1 MNLIFQNYK
10 FRASQIG
17 NLMTN
22 LETITPKQE
31 QELSELLSRQE
42 QSKNGNAKPLTQN
55 MQDKLAELLD
65 KKNQKP
71 TLPQGAISY
80 LQEVFRDVYWGR
92 KRTPYN
98 KFLEKGNLCEQD
110 ALDLLSQYDN
120 DFYYKNEE
128 LLENNFINGTPDNRQ
143 EIIRDTKVNY
153 DLESFDKA
161 ELTTQYLYQIKSYC
175 WLDKKT
181 KGQLCYCLVNN
192 PIHHI
197 EQERKSLWYRMGMP
211 VETDTEWIEAHK
223 QLERN
228 MIFDPIK
235 FKEQYPEYEFV
246 NPESDLYIPPQFR
259 VKKFDIELTQQD
271 IENITTRV
279 VLAREWL
286 TEKELETINKLNQF
300 IKENNEISINGYIAM
315 A

>member
-1 MNLIFQNYK
+1 MKKFQTFK

-17 NLMTN
+17 NLLTN
-22 LETITPKQE
+22 IETITEKQL
-31 QELSELLSRQE
+31 QELSELQIRKAQAE
-42 QSKNGNAKPLTQN
+42 IGEAKPLTKN
-55 MQDKLAELLD
+55 MQDKLTELLE
-65 KKNQKP
+65 KQNHKP
-71 TLPQGAISY
+71 TLPKGAISY
-80 LQEVFRDVYWGR
+80 LDEVFRDVYWGR

-98 KFLEKGNLCEQD
+98 KFIEKGNLCEQD

-128 LLENNFINGTPDNRQ
+128 LLENNFICGTPDNRQ
-143 EIIRDTKVNY
+143 DIIRDTKANY

-161 ELTTQYLYQIKSYC
+161 ELTPLYQYQIKAYC
-175 WLDKKT
+175 WLDNKT
-181 KGQLCYCLVNN
+181 NGQLCYCLVNN

-211 VETDTEWIEAHK
+211 EQEDQQWIEAHK

-235 FKEQYPEYEFV
+235 FKEQYPDYDFI
-246 NPESDLYIPPQFR
+246 NQESDLYIPPAFR

-271 IENITTRV
+271 IDTMIERTK
-279 VLAREWL
+279 LAKQYL
-286 TEKELETINKLNQF
+286 INKETETLDKLNDF
-300 IKENNEISINGYIAM
+300 INKNQI
-315 A
+315 

>member
-1 MNLIFQNYK
+1 MQTLLFDNFK

-31 QELSELLSRQE
+31 QELNDLLERQK
-42 QSKNGNAKPLTQN
+42 QSKSDVAKPLTQN
-55 MQDKLAELLD
+55 MQAKLTELLE
-65 KKNQKP
+65 KQNQPPK
-71 TLPQGAISY
+71 LPQGAISY

-110 ALDLLSQYDN
+110 ALDLLSQHDN
-120 DFYYKNEE
+120 DFYYKNDQ
-128 LLENNFINGTPDNRQ
+128 LLENDFICGTPDNRQ
-143 EIIRDTKVNY
+143 EIIRDTKANY

-161 ELTTQYLYQIKSYC
+161 ELTTLYQYQIKAYC
-175 WLDKKT
+175 WLDNKT
-181 KGQLCYCLVNN
+181 HGQLCYCLVNN

-211 VETDTEWIEAHK
+211 EQDDLNWIEAHQ

-228 MIFDPIK
+228 MIFDPIQ
-235 FKEQYPEYEFV
+235 FKEQYPDYQFV
-246 NPESDLYIPPQFR
+246 NHESDLYIPPQFR
-259 VKKFDIELTQQD
+259 VKKFQVELTQTD
-271 IENITTRV
+271 IENIKQRV
-279 VLAREWL
+279 FMAREWL
-286 TEKELETINKLNQF
+286 IQKEIETLNKLNGF
-300 IKENNEISINGYIAM
+300 IEQNNEKEVFL
-315 A
+315 